1 MFTVW
6 QLLADFRAGKT
17 ISLVKSHATI
27 CFASYSAWQT
37 RITRSP
43 NDITLLWCRIQSFSE
58 IENNKFVYGLQNS
71 FVFVVALILDY
82 IPLKAY
88 WNVVS
93 KMLFCMSNV
102 LKCVKK
108 SRSFKIN
115 SLIVWMSY
123 LIVRHLSGSGP
134 WDQGS
139 GSGCCNPLKI
149 AVSFSGCRTARLQPP
164 SALPCFRFLPA
175 AAAGLLEWKMD
186 SLNTILA

>member
-82 IPLKAY
+82 IPLNHTRILLDCRIY
-88 WNVVS
+88 RNVWEI
-93 KMLFCMSNV
+93 L
-102 LKCVKK
+102 
-108 SRSFKIN
+108 
-115 SLIVWMSY
+115 
-123 LIVRHLSGSGP
+123 RHLFPFGSFLHSGAITQFEFFPGGKISKQIQHTIHSNERFKRFKCSGRSHGTVP
-134 WDQGS
+134 Y
-139 GSGCCNPLKI
+139 
-149 AVSFSGCRTARLQPP
+149 
-164 SALPCFRFLPA
+164 
-175 AAAGLLEWKMD
+175 
-186 SLNTILA
+186 